1 MYTTGQIEPFCSFL
15 VQKIQNGDNYP
26 AVILPQTNMR
36 TPQIFN
42 SFRARLVLLL
52 VVLLGLTLG
61 VQYYVNLQS
70 VKRNAHMLVEQ
81 EQAIMAGV
89 ALGVNSISS
98 NKYLDQIRSSVREP
112 VLDEPNGRVRNVLVV
127 DSDGNVLDSL
137 NPDFAPE
144 KNPDES
150 PKSYKKISDV
160 PLPPLRSAVELPD
173 ESQQLP
179 GWLTALR
186 TQSGEP
192 GAFYFPVGTQEG
204 RQYVIVV
211 LGSAK
216 TLQTILERQAS
227 RSAQYTLLLLLATTL
242 VTGLFVWRFTRP
254 IKDLSVAARR
264 VATGDFDVRV
274 PTDRRDEMGALSA
287 AFNDMIAQLRRLRD
301 LETQLH
307 QVEKAAV
314 VGRLAAAIA
323 HEIRNPLNYINLT
336 LDHLRSSFAPED
348 PAKRETFERLANQ
361 LKSEVQRINRHIT
374 DFLKYSRPSALELEA
389 LDLRVQAEDALRVI
403 AGQAAERGVD
413 TVLEADAKMPLVVAD
428 KDSLRSVFTNLLIN
442 SLEAIDGGGGTV
454 GIKLMSETSDRARV
468 EISDTGRGIATDD
481 IAKIFE
487 PYFSTKETGTGL
499 GLAIVKKAID
509 DHGGSISV
517 SSKQGSGTTFVII
530 LPVKPEDE
538 GGKDAG

>member
-1 MYTTGQIEPFCSFL
+1 M
-15 VQKIQNGDNYP
+15 K
-26 AVILPQTNMR
+26 A
-36 TPQIFN
+36 PQIFN

-61 VQYYVNLQS
+61 VQYYVNLRS
-70 VKRNAHMLVEQ
+70 VQRNARMLVEQ

-98 NKYLDQIRSSVREP
+98 NKYLDEIRSTVREP
-112 VLDEPNGRVRNVLVV
+112 LLDEPNGRVRNVLVV
-127 DSDGNVLDSL
+127 DSDGNITDSL
-137 NPDFAPE
+137 SHEYAPG
-144 KNPDES
+144 KNADNS
-150 PKSYKKISDV
+150 PSYYHKISEV
-160 PLPPLRSAVELPD
+160 ALPPLRSAVELPN

-192 GAFYFPVGTQEG
+192 GAFYFPVGTQQG
-204 RQYVIVV
+204 RLYIIVV

-287 AFNDMIAQLRRLRD
+287 AFNDMIAQLERLRE

-348 PAKRETFERLANQ
+348 AKKRETFERLADQ

-374 DFLKYSRPSALELEA
+374 DFLKYSRPSALELES
-389 LDLRVQAEDALRVI
+389 LDLRVEAEDALRVI
-403 AGQAAERGVD
+403 SGQALERGVE
-413 TVLEADAKMPLVVAD
+413 TRLEAQGPVPLVVAD
-428 KDSLRSVFTNLLIN
+428 RDSLRSVFTNLLLN
-442 SLEAIDGGGGTV
+442 SLEAIDGNGGSV
-454 GIKLMSETSDRARV
+454 SIKLSSEGEDRARV
-468 EISDTGRGIATDD
+468 EISDTGRGITSDD
-481 IAKIFE
+481 IAKVFE

-517 SSKQGSGTTFVII
+517 SSKAGSGTTFTII
-530 LPVKPEDE
+530 LPLQPDDQ
-538 GGKDAG
+538 GGKAEG

>member
-1 MYTTGQIEPFCSFL
+1 
-15 VQKIQNGDNYP
+15 
-26 AVILPQTNMR
+26 MR
-36 TPQIFN
+36 TLQIFN

-70 VKRNAHMLVEQ
+70 VKRNAHMLVAQ
-81 EQAIMAGV
+81 ERAIMAGV

-98 NKYLDQIRSSVREP
+98 NEYLFDIRKTVREP
-112 VLDEPNGRVRNVLVV
+112 LLEEPNGRVRNVLVV
-127 DSDGNVLDSL
+127 DSNGNVLDSL
-137 NPDFAPE
+137 SQDYAPE
-144 KNPDES
+144 KNADKTPR
-150 PKSYKKISDV
+150 SYKKITDV
-160 PLPPLRSAVELPD
+160 PLPPLRSAVDLPD

-179 GWLTALR
+179 AWLAALR
-186 TQSGEP
+186 AKAGEP
-192 GAFYFPVGTQEG
+192 GAFYFPVGTQQG
-204 RQYVIVV
+204 RLYIIVV
-211 LGSAK
+211 LDSAN
-216 TLQTILERQAS
+216 TLRSILERQAS

-254 IKDLSVAARR
+254 VKRLSVAAQR

-274 PTDRRDEMGALSA
+274 PTDRRDEMGALA
-287 AFNDMIAQLRRLRD
+287 IAFNDMTARLGRLRE
-301 LETQLH
+301 LESKLH

-348 PAKRETFERLANQ
+348 PAKRETFERLATQ

-374 DFLKYSRPSALELEA
+374 DFLKYSRPTALELEP

-403 AGQAAERGVD
+403 AGQAAESGVN
-413 TVLEADAKMPLVVAD
+413 TSLEDDGKLPLVVAD

-442 SLEAIDGGGGTV
+442 SLEAMDGEGGTV
-454 GIKLMSETSDRARV
+454 GISLTKASDRACI
-468 EISDTGRGIATDD
+468 EISDTGRGIPPED

-487 PYFSTKETGTGL
+487 PYYSTKETGTGL

-509 DHGGSISV
+509 DHGGSINV
-517 SSKQGSGTTFVII
+517 NSKQGSGTTFTIV
-530 LPVKPEDE
+530 LPLKPED
-538 GGKDAG
+538 GGTTLKDE